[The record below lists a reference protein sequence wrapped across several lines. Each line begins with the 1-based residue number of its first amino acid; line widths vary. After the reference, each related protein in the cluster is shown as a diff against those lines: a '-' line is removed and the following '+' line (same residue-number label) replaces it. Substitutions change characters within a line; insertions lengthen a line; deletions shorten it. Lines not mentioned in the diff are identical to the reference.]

1 MPHANCFR
9 RLPLA
14 KRCSVFR
21 QETFVCGLARG
32 ITGLLLLLLA
42 PALPAQGGIK
52 PLDGLAGPLVIT
64 VQHGSRPVTAGA
76 YRVCVGTARDWQAY
90 GIVATDPKG
99 QAQFPNAP
107 PFGELEIHVEKAL
120 RSSVMYGASITYQS
134 GPGRRQLTVNVTPD
148 FEVRCPGAPRRSIP
162 ELNDSTGIVGMLQH
176 TGTPV
181 AVSRNLTFFTTTAG
195 GVRALNVS
203 GMAVEYRT
211 KQDEGGFSDWRR
223 ATQGPGTLTGVT
235 HQITGNNGRKSVTL
249 QLRNGRFA
257 VSPMYPVSFDFVE
270 IYFCQLQYR
279 RADHALAPAGVAE
292 GAIGL
297 ESLRLQVG
305 ERKAF
310 DTSWPSPNEKRPG
323 YGMHLRTATNVGD
336 HAVELT
342 VRRVGQT
349 ETITLAPGGRQSF
362 QADLVSARCP

>member
-1 MPHANCFR
+1 
-9 RLPLA
+9 
-14 KRCSVFR
+14 
-21 QETFVCGLARG
+21 
-32 ITGLLLLLLA
+32 LA

-52 PLDGLAGPLVIT
+52 PPEGLSGPLVIT
-64 VQHGSRPVTAGA
+64 VQHRNRPVTAGA

-90 GIVATDPKG
+90 GIVATDPQG

-107 PFGELEIHVEKAL
+107 PLGELVIHVEQAL
-120 RSSVMYGASITYQS
+120 RTNVMFGASVTYQS
-134 GPGRRQLTVNVTPD
+134 GPGRRQLTVDVTPD
-148 FEVRCPGAPRRSIP
+148 NEVRCPGAPRRSMP
-162 ELNDSTGIVGMLQH
+162 ELNDSTGIVGTLQH

-181 AVSRNLTFFTTTAG
+181 AVSRTLTFFTTTAG
-195 GVRALNVS
+195 GVRALNVR
-203 GMAVEYRT
+203 GFAVEYRT
-211 KQDEGGFSDWRR
+211 KQDEGVFSDWRR
-223 ATQGPGTLTGVT
+223 ATQGQGTLTGVT

-270 IYFCQLQYR
+270 IYFCELQYR

-297 ESLRLQVG
+297 ESLRLQMG

-310 DTSWPSPNEKRPG
+310 DTTWPSPNEKRPG
-323 YGMHLRTATNVGD
+323 FGMHLRTATNVGD

-342 VRRVGQT
+342 VRRLGQI

-362 QADLVSARCP
+362 QADLVSARCL